1 MKFLTYRTIV
11 AQGEEADLCYTLHNQ
26 LFLDKDGTIYLV
38 PRYFETDGYT
48 IPYWLAWLGGGKKK
62 WDMRPAVGH
71 DFDCKYHQ
79 SIIVN
84 LTEEELRSKGYLLHK
99 EKKIGE
105 SVLIIP
111 ICEDIPIK
119 YLSVVKTTFNQA
131 NSKFKR
137 MMKATGQL
145 KAWRVNMMRLAVNFN
160 VGWAFSG
167 KTKINLE
174 KLYNSVI

>member
-1 MKFLTYRTIV
+1 MKFLTYHTIT

-137 MMKATGQL
+137 MMNATGQL
-145 KAWRVNMMRLAVNFN
+145 KAWRVNMMRFAVNFN
-160 VGWAFSG
+160 VGWTFSG
-167 KTKINLE
+167 KNKINLE
-174 KLYNSVI
+174 KLYKSVI

>member
-1 MKFLTYRTIV
+1 MFLTYHTIT

-26 LFLDKDGTIYLV
+26 LFKDTDGTIYLV

-48 IPYWLAWLGGGKKK
+48 IPYWLAWIGGGKKK
-62 WDMRPAVGH
+62 WDMRPAIGH
-71 DFDCKYHQ
+71 DLECKYHQ
-79 SIIVN
+79 AIVVN
-84 LTEEELRSKGYLLHK
+84 LTEEELRSRGYLYHK
-99 EKKIGE
+99 EKTIGDK
-105 SVLIIP
+105 VLIIP
-111 ICEDIPIK
+111 VCEDIPIK
-119 YLSVVKTTFNQA
+119 YLTVKKSTFNQA
-131 NSKFKR
+131 NSRFKR

-174 KLYNSVI
+174 NLYKSVI